1 MNFEAGNDHFVL
13 AFGWKLRSDLR
24 KGVRRNASGCV
35 RFAGLRLRLSGS
47 GDGDRKKV
55 CLAPQGVP
63 SGWVPGTRWWVTSD
77 VSRH

>member
-47 GDGDRKKV
+47 GDGDRKKSAWRPRGYPV
-55 CLAPQGVP
+55 G
-63 SGWVPGTRWWVTSD
+63 GYRVPGGG
-77 VSRH
+77 